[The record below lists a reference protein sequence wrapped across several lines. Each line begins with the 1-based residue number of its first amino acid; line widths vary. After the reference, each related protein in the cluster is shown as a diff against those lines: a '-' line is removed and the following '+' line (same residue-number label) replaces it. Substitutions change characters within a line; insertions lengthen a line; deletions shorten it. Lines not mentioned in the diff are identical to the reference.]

1 MSYINIKKLR
11 IRHIMITVIKIKDT
25 ENIIQTI
32 EKGKQFLFKRPREKL
47 IAEVQTETMD
57 SRANKKYLIFCK
69 KILPI

>member
-11 IRHIMITVIKIKDT
+11 IRHIMITLIKIKDT
-25 ENIIQTI
+25 ENIIQAI
-32 EKGKQFLFKRPREKL
+32 EKGKQFLFKRPTEKL

-57 SRANKKYLIFCK
+57 SSANKKNLIFCK